1 MVDRS
6 KNRSSGYQHVLVE
19 SPTSPEML
27 AEVADTD
34 GIMALM
40 SNGAYNEELLE
51 LKEQLRKA
59 FWRLV
64 DTKLT
69 DRQKEV
75 VHLYAQGL
83 TQTEI
88 AKKLQVNQSSITKS
102 MNGNCDYRNGRRTY
116 GGVKKKIKRL
126 AEQDEEVQS
135 IILRIREIQ
144 EDDSLF

>member
-83 TQTEI
+83 TQTEGIDYNQTFSPVVRVNSIRILLTI
-88 AKKLQVNQSSITKS
+88 AAT
-102 MNGNCDYRNGRRTY
+102 
-116 GGVKKKIKRL
+116 
-126 AEQDEEVQS
+126 
-135 IILRIREIQ
+135 
-144 EDDSLF
+144 